1 MFVIL
6 SAPAG
11 FNRGI
16 NFHFETHRIGNE
28 MVNIDCA
35 SGGNEQRAVP
45 KEPARYALRN
55 YKPLHLCMYQLPYPA
70 ADNARF

>member
-28 MVNIDCA
+28 MVSIHCTPGCYEQCA
-35 SGGNEQRAVP
+35 IA
-45 KEPARYALRN
+45 KEPTRYALRN
-55 YKPLHLCMYQLPYPA
+55 NKPLYLCMY
-70 ADNARF
+70 